1 MNARRASRRSAA
13 GTTAPN
19 QSRPS
24 ELVLLEAEQ
33 LAALAVDELDAARVV
48 EDDHERAGDVQ
59 VALRAVAL
67 LAQAA
72 LGGDRLAHR
81 RSSPCAHATAID
93 RRAAVFIRK
102 DPS

>member
-1 MNARRASRRSAA
+1 M
-13 GTTAPN
+13 
-19 QSRPS
+19 Q
-24 ELVLLEAEQ
+24 
-33 LAALAVDELDAARVV
+33 LDAARGV
-48 EDDHERAGDVQ
+48 EDDDERAGDFE

-81 RSSPCAHATAID
+81 RSSPCAHATAIG
-93 RRAAVFIRK
+93 RRAAVLMRE